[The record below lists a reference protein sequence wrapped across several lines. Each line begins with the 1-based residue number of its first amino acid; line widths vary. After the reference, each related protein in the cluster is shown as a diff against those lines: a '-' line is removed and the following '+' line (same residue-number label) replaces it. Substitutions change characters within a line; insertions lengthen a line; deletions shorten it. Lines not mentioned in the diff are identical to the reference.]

1 MFKTDLDKQK
11 VKKMKMHL
19 KSSET
24 KICRRFSSLL
34 NISIWIEKKKQKR
47 LKSTIA
53 VKMSTKEP
61 PSPIKVINKQTS
73 Q

>member
-34 NISIWIEKKKQKR
+34 NISIWIEKKKAKTFEKHYCCQDEHKR
-47 LKSTIA
+47 ASL
-53 VKMSTKEP
+53 P
-61 PSPIKVINKQTS
+61 HQGNK
-73 Q
+73 